1 MKNLTKNI
9 VLFAAVITFGSCHN
23 KPVSIPEPSKVEAA
37 NDSIEP
43 ETEKAAIKSVEGT
56 VLEINPGKDG
66 YTAKVETA
74 DKEIYFVTISHSN
87 LTNHEQFKT
96 VKIGEKLNVTG
107 DFWKMENDNQITVR
121 SIN

>member
-9 VLFAAVITFGSCHN
+9 VLLAIVITFGSCQN
-23 KPVSIPEPSKVEAA
+23 KPVAIPEPSKVEAA

-66 YTAKVETA
+66 YAAKVETA